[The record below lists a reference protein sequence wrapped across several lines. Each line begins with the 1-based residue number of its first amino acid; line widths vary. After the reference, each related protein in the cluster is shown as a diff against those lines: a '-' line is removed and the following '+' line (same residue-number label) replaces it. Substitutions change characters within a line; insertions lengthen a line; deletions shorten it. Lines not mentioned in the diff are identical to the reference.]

1 MKGTMH
7 ALVKAQP
14 ARGFELR
21 EVPVPPIGSN
31 DVLIQTRAASIC
43 GTDLHIYNWDP
54 WAQNRMKPPLIVGH
68 EFCGDVLEA
77 GSDVTTVKVGDFVS
91 AESHIVDNTCDLC
104 RTGNA
109 HICRN
114 TKIIGVDRDGCFA
127 DYVALP
133 AVNAWVNPP
142 TMPTDIAVLQENF
155 GNAVHTALATPV
167 VSRKVLVTG
176 CGPVGLM
183 TIAVARAAGARSIYA
198 SDISAYR
205 LALAKKMGADVAINV
220 KEQDLVSVVLDGTQ
234 GEGVDVLFEMSGAPS
249 AIRDGFT
256 LLKAGGAAVLL
267 GLPSRPLE
275 FDLANL
281 VIMKGVTLFGMRQ
294 HARALA
300 AFRRA
305 RSLKPGWPELE
316 NYIGSCHRVRGEL
329 DEAGRAFE
337 AALEA
342 DERNSNALFGLGALD
357 MARGD
362 LPAAERYLLRAADLD
377 PDNPF
382 LRYRLGR
389 LRVLQDRTSEAAAEF
404 ERAVALR
411 PVYPRAHYNLALAYE
426 RLGRHAEA
434 ERALA
439 TFRDQERAE
448 RAVRRPPPEF
458 KFAIPE
464 DEE

>member
-1 MKGTMH
+1 MPRSGAVLRCGSMCPTRECALSPVARRPPRPGTWPV
-7 ALVKAQP
+7 ALLILLPVRAPLRAEEPGTAGPDTGAPTAQQTRP
-14 ARGFELR
+14 AREAFEREYAAGVEALR
-21 EVPVPPIGSN
+21 R
-31 DVLIQTRAASIC
+31 DDAA
-43 GTDLHIYNWDP
+43 
-54 WAQNRMKPPLIVGH
+54 A
-68 EFCGDVLEA
+68 
-77 GSDVTTVKVGDFVS
+77 
-91 AESHIVDNTCDLC
+91 
-104 RTGNA
+104 
-109 HICRN
+109 
-114 TKIIGVDRDGCFA
+114 
-127 DYVALP
+127 
-133 AVNAWVNPP
+133 
-142 TMPTDIAVLQENF
+142 
-155 GNAVHTALATPV
+155 
-167 VSRKVLVTG
+167 
-176 CGPVGLM
+176 
-183 TIAVARAAGARSIYA
+183 ARAAFERAVTLAPDSSRAHFQLGQ
-198 SDISAYR
+198 
-205 LALAKKMGADVAINV
+205 ALAM
-220 KEQDLVSVVLDGTQ
+220 ER
-234 GEGVDVLFEMSGAPS
+234 LFEAALEHLRACLAIDPADAQAHYVS
-249 AIRDGFT
+249 AVALTELGR
-256 LLKAGGAAVLL
+256 LEPAAEQVRAALDL
-267 GLPSRPLE
+267 DPRQPRYLHQRGVILRLQDRGDEALE
-275 FDLANL
+275 AFEAAERLDPTNP
-281 VIMKGVTLFGMRQ
+281 VFPFEEGVTLFGMRQ

-342 DERNSNALFGLGALD
+342 DGRNSNALFGLGAVE

-411 PVYPRAHYNLALAYE
+411 PVYPRAHYNLALAYQ